1 MSCSV
6 CSAVPEFLSSKVVVG
21 VRETLT
27 VPELS
32 PILNFELEPE
42 KVETE
47 PVPWRLS
54 IRYDPFTTER
64 DPTRFKESSLP
75 PYSSA
80 FPYITSEK
88 LYGKPKVRVPA
99 TEAPSVSNK
108 IVIGVAPCAKKT
120 QF

>member
-1 MSCSV
+1 MDPLLERMSCSV

-47 PVPWRLS
+47 PVPRFDA
-54 IRYDPFTTER
+54 RY
-64 DPTRFKESSLP
+64 
-75 PYSSA
+75 
-80 FPYITSEK
+80 
-88 LYGKPKVRVPA
+88 
-99 TEAPSVSNK
+99 
-108 IVIGVAPCAKKT
+108 
-120 QF
+120 